1 MVGLL
6 NILEGKDS
14 NLKAL
19 RTRIRNARNEA
30 YNAKDWATRDAL
42 GYELDKAVVGAIS
55 PYIEKYGAEN
65 VLGNNEV
72 LDYLSDWFIVPDD
85 FIKPKRGKY
94 VSLANSGSTQEAFVR
109 PYIKYVFGL
118 PTNYYSYS
126 DVSLTNPSL
135 GDFGR

>member
-42 GYELDKAVVGAIS
+42 GYELDRAVVEAIS

-126 DVSLTNPSL
+126 DVSLTSPSL